1 MKLSK
6 KIIPAILFLL
16 ILFLFFLIMKMIL
29 TFDPE
34 CIIPARKE
42 NIFRIL
48 NIGDSITRGIM
59 TSNPKYAFPSLLQ

>member
-1 MKLSK
+1 
-6 KIIPAILFLL
+6 
-16 ILFLFFLIMKMIL
+16 MIL
-29 TFDPE
+29 TIDPE

-48 NIGDSITRGIM
+48 NIGDSITRGFM